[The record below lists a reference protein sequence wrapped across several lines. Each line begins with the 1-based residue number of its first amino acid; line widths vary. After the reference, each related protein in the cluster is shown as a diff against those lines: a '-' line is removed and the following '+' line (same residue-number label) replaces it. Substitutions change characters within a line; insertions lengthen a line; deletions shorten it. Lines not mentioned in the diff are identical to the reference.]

1 MEERL
6 EQYAARIQGAY
17 PALTVATVRRLGE
30 GQNNDVLLVNGA
42 LIVRFP
48 RYAQGIAALEREVTI
63 LRALQGRLPL
73 AIPTPRYVALTPRL
87 VGRVFMGYPLLP
99 GAPLEPTVLS
109 QLDEAEVATLARGL
123 GDFLRHLHQIQL
135 EEVLPGAA
143 AQADLLA
150 GWADLYA
157 RIQRHLFPA
166 MRPEARAWAT
176 AHFETFLHSP
186 QSRAISPVLI
196 HGDLGASNI
205 LYEAQHRTVTGIID
219 FSGAGPQDPAVDL
232 AALSTLRAGI
242 LDEVA
247 RTYPVTQALLDRA
260 AFYCGTFAL
269 QEALFGVENDD
280 EAAFRA
286 GIAAYV

>member
-1 MEERL
+1 MEEQL
-6 EQYAARIQGAY
+6 APYAAHIQAPY
-17 PALTVATVRRLGE
+17 PALSVATVRRLGE
-30 GQNNDVLLVNGA
+30 GQNNDVLVVNGA
-42 LIVRFP
+42 LIFRFP

-99 GAPLEPTVLS
+99 GAPLEPTVLAH
-109 QLDEAEVATLARGL
+109 LDEAEVATLARGL
-123 GDFLRHLHQIQL
+123 GDFLRHLHQIRL

-143 AQADLLA
+143 AQPDLRA
-150 GWADLYA
+150 SWADLYA

-166 MRPEARAWAT
+166 MRPEARAWAA

-186 QSRAISPVLI
+186 QSRAISPVLT
-196 HGDLGASNI
+196 HGDLGVGNV
-205 LYEAQHRTVTGIID
+205 LYEAQRHRVTGIID
-219 FSGAGPQDPAVDL
+219 FSGAGPQDAAVDL
-232 AALSTLRAGI
+232 AALSTLRAGV

-247 RTYPVTQALLDRA
+247 HTYPVTQALLDRA
-260 AFYCGTFAL
+260 AFYRGTFAL

-280 EAAFRA
+280 EDAFRA